1 MSNSELMQGNSA
13 FRQKKYKAAI
23 EHYMR
28 AKVINPE
35 LAHLMNG
42 NIELAKRRI
51 GAIPA
56 PEKCRVSSVDVVV
69 PVYNALEDVKK
80 CLASLRRNTDGFN
93 VRIIVVN
100 DGSEQDTTQWL
111 REFCNGNPLFQL
123 IEHAKNSGYT
133 KAVNTG
139 LKASSADYAVTQNSD
154 TIVSKGWLTG
164 LISCMESASS
174 IGIVGP
180 LSNAASWQNV
190 PNLHDET
197 GAFAVNEIPNGYSV
211 DEMAELVRSASTRV
225 YPRLPFANGFCFMI
239 KKAVLDRIGFMDEE
253 NFPIGYGEENDFCIR
268 AIDAGFE
275 IAIADDTYVFHAKS
289 KSFGHE
295 KRKKLSQEG
304 TESLKRK
311 HSAEKYFSRVNAV
324 KKTDILDDV
333 RLRIQRNI
341 KAKTE
346 ASTHIDLMDMRVL
359 YLLPVKGGGG
369 GTHSVVQ
376 EVAEMRR
383 LGFNAKVGVKNEHI
397 AGFHQNY
404 EIIPGAM
411 DMFEGFSEEDIL
423 EVSEKYDVVIG
434 TIFSSMRLVKKIVEV
449 NPHIMPAYYV
459 QDYEPLFFKEDIERR
474 REAFNS
480 YDLIPNA
487 FLFAKTQWIID
498 EVQRHHTSKVHKVSP
513 SIDHDIY
520 KPVSRL
526 QDGKLH
532 IAVMIRPQTPYRGA
546 NRSMRVLSRLNKR
559 YPEQLSFHLFGCLE
573 DDVAFQSLQ
582 RDFPYVCYGP
592 LKREQVAELLGKSDL
607 FLDFSD
613 YQAFGRTALEAM
625 ACGCAAMVPMSGG
638 ANEYS
643 VDGVNAI
650 VVDTLNEDQV
660 FNCLSELID
669 SGSGKIEQ
677 MKHQGLMTAARYS
690 VHQAAIS
697 EYVPLLAALKAHRVK
712 SPVIVKPKLIILP
725 SLRNDGL
732 PAGSGYVR
740 VAIPYRSRNIRRE
753 WSVEARADLPAPG
766 SAKVAVIQRDAA
778 AWTLSQLREWL
789 TAWKKANGRLIYE
802 IDDDLM
808 DIEGIQQRGFN
819 KNPQELLE
827 KLRFLVEHA
836 DLVTASTAPLAE
848 KLKKF
853 NANVRVVPNRLDGEL
868 WNLHQKRDHSKGSF
882 ARKKGDPI
890 RIGYIGTPT
899 HDADLDVVTEAMQIL
914 QKKYGSSI
922 DIEIIGGF
930 QKRAPTFGR
939 RVGLPKKSDYPSF
952 VNWLQQRVHWDIG
965 IIPLVNDEFNK
976 SKSYLK
982 FLEYAALDMAIVVS
996 DVETYKEVAKNGVNS
1011 ISVENVTSKW
1021 VDAISDLISNPE
1033 LRDRLSEK
1041 ARCELRDAH
1050 CDHDQYLDFLGNL
1063 S

>member
-1 MSNSELMQGNSA
+1 MGNSELMQGNLA
-13 FRQKKYKAAI
+13 FRQKNYQAAI

-28 AKVINPE
+28 AKASNPE
-35 LAHLMNG
+35 LAHLMSG
-42 NIELAKRRI
+42 NIELAQRRV
-51 GAIPA
+51 GALPA
-56 PEKCRVSSVDVVV
+56 LEASRVASVDVVV

-80 CLASLRRNTDGFN
+80 CLASLQRNTDGFN

-100 DGSEQDTTQWL
+100 DGSEKDTSEWL
-111 REFCNGNPLFQL
+111 REFCKGKPLFQL

-139 LKASSADYAVTQNSD
+139 LKASNADYAVTQNSD

-164 LISCMESASS
+164 LIRCMESAPS

-190 PNLHDET
+190 PHLHDET

-211 DEMAELVRSASTRV
+211 DEMADLVRSASQRV

-239 KKAVLDRIGFMDEE
+239 KKAVLEKIGFMDEE

-304 TESLKRK
+304 TENLKKK

-324 KKTDILDDV
+324 KKTEILDEV
-333 RLRIQRNI
+333 RARLQTKIREN
-341 KAKTE
+341 TD
-346 ASTHIDLMDMRVL
+346 ASKNIDLMDMRVL

-369 GTHSVVQ
+369 GAHSVVQ

-404 EIIPGAM
+404 EIIPGSM
-411 DMFEGFSEEDIL
+411 DMFEGFSENNIL
-423 EVSEKYDVVIG
+423 EISEKYDVVIG
-434 TIFSSMRLVKKIVEV
+434 TIFSSMRLVKKIVEI

-459 QDYEPLFFKEDIERR
+459 QDYEPLFSEKGSEKWK
-474 REAFNS
+474 EAFDS
-480 YDLIPNA
+480 YDLVPNA

-498 EVQRHHTSKVHKVSP
+498 EVQRHHASKVHKVSP
-513 SIDHDIY
+513 SIDHSIY
-520 KPVSRL
+520 KPVSHSR
-526 QDGKLH
+526 DGKLH
-532 IAVMIRPQTPYRGA
+532 IAVMIRPATPRRGA
-546 NRSMRVLSRLNKR
+546 DRSMRVLSRLSQK
-559 YPEQLSFHLFGCLE
+559 YPGRLSFHLFGCSE
-573 DDVAFQSLQ
+573 DDAALQALQ
-582 RDFPYVCYGP
+582 RDFPYVCYGS
-592 LKREQVAELLGKSDL
+592 LKREQVAALLGKSDI

-625 ACGCAAMVPMSGG
+625 ACGCAAMVPATGG
-638 ANEYS
+638 ANEYAL
-643 VDGVNAI
+643 DGVNSI

-660 FNCLSELID
+660 FKRLSELID
-669 SGSGKIEQ
+669 SGSAKIEQ
-677 MKHQGLMTAARYS
+677 MKHHGLMTAARYS
-690 VHQAAIS
+690 VHQAAVS
-697 EYVPLLAALKAHRVK
+697 EYVPLFSALKAHRVVN
-712 SPVIVKPKLIILP
+712 PVFIKPKLILLP

-740 VAIPYRSRNIRRE
+740 VAIPFRSNKILRE
-753 WSVEARADLPAPG
+753 WSVEIRADLPAPG
-766 SAKVAVIQRDAA
+766 SAKAVVIQRDAA
-778 AWTLSQLREWL
+778 AWALSELKEWL
-789 TAWKKANGRLIYE
+789 IEWKKAGGKLIYE

-808 DIEGIQQRGFN
+808 HIEGLQQRGFN
-819 KNPQELLE
+819 KNPQELLD
-827 KLRFLVEHA
+827 KLHFLAKNA
-836 DLVTASTAPLAE
+836 DVVTASTAPLAE

-853 NANVRVVPNRLDGEL
+853 NANVRIVPNRLDSEL
-868 WNLHQKRDHSKGSF
+868 WNLHQQRDHSQGPF
-882 ARKKGDPI
+882 ARKEGDPI

-899 HDADLDVVTEAMQIL
+899 HDADLDVVAEAMQIL
-914 QKKYGSSI
+914 QKKYGSK
-922 DIEIIGGF
+922 IEIEVIGGF
-930 QKRAPTFGR
+930 QNRTPTFGK
-939 RVGLPKKSDYPSF
+939 RVGLPKKNDYPNF

-965 IIPLVNDEFNK
+965 IIPLVDDEFNQ

-996 DVETYKEVAKNGVNS
+996 DVFTYQEVIRNKINCLA
-1011 ISVENVTSKW
+1011 VENTSQEW
-1021 VDAISDLISNPE
+1021 LNAISYLIENHQQRLKIASNARENLIEEYLPIDE
-1033 LRDRLSEK
+1033 LLMNY
-1041 ARCELRDAH
+1041 LR
-1050 CDHDQYLDFLGNL
+1050 
-1063 S
+1063 